1 MSRNEAAPDG
11 AFTHKNIEGIRFG
24 ICAQPEQIAA
34 AAQAGYDYVE
44 LDLNDVLRMD
54 ENAYRTMAEQ
64 MQACGVY
71 AEVVCGLLPGNVPI
85 LGESVSAKR
94 VHAALDQTFELARA
108 LGAELALFDCP
119 AERMLPPGVD
129 PAMAWRQLGNFVR
142 MLQSYAADAGL
153 RVALATNPIFPLDG
167 VITRMAWVN
176 LAPEDFELVTH
187 YDNST
192 FCKPNTR
199 YYEEVLG
206 KLGVKPEECVMVGN
220 SVSEDMAAEKMG
232 VRVFLADEFTENPD
246 NIDASRYPKGSLEQ
260 AVDYIL
266 GKH

>member
-1 MSRNEAAPDG
+1 MITTVLFDLDGTLLPFEQEDFIKVYFGELCKRLAPLG
-11 AFTHKNIEGIRFG
+11 YEPRHTVKSVW
-24 ICAQPEQIAA
+24 
-34 AAQAGYDYVE
+34 AGTKSMI
-44 LDLNDVLRMD
+44 LNDGSRLNSAAFW
-54 ENAYRTMAEQ
+54 ETFNAMNP
-64 MQACGVY
+64 
-71 AEVVCGLLPGNVPI
+71 GLPDARGECDDFYTHEFDRAKSSLKYVPDRKPLI
-85 LGESVSAKR
+85 GRLKS
-94 VHAALDQTFELARA
+94 
-108 LGAELALFDCP
+108 
-119 AERMLPPGVD
+119 
-129 PAMAWRQLGNFVR
+129 
-142 MLQSYAADAGL
+142 AGL

-206 KLGVKPEECVMVGN
+206 KLGMKPEECVMVGN
-220 SVSEDMAAEKMG
+220 SVSEDMAAEKLG

-266 GKH
+266 GLDG